1 MLFIVKR
8 LLGWKRSMD
17 DDDKWVEKVVK
28 SLVKKLKKIGGF
40 EELERVIINLS
51 IFIKCVIIFCSLDG
65 WL

>member
-1 MLFIVKR
+1 
-8 LLGWKRSMD
+8 MD

-40 EELERVIINLS
+40 EELERVIMNLG

-65 WL
+65 CL